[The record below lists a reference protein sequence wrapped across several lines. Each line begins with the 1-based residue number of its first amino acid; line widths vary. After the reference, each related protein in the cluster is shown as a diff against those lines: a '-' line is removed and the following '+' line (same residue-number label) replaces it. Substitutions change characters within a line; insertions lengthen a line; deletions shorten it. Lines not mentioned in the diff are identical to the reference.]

1 MDMHTLH
8 IEHVVL
14 LGLITF
20 LTLVNSWMHR
30 GTRGINWFPVYNFSA
45 FLGALLIA
53 LRGHI
58 SDPVSIVFGDF
69 LFPLAYLFLHLC
81 LTEFLG
87 ARFAFWKPQ
96 IALTVL
102 TFIGLLEYGA
112 IHPNTKYR
120 LILYSITLA
129 SQIAILAWITFR
141 NISGSLLVSGSLM
154 GLVLALLSLSNV
166 VRLFGIFAW
175 GAPANYLRG
184 GPYLTWTVLNNTVLQ
199 GGVAVAFVWMTAA
212 FLHQDLQL
220 QASTDPLTGLLNRR
234 AIEIAADRAIAE
246 SRYSHQPL
254 TAILIDLDGFKKIN
268 DSLGHQAGDATL
280 IAVAYRLQQGLRKHD
295 LLARLGGDE
304 FVILLP
310 GTSLKTATE
319 MAERLRASIQELEVL
334 YGQQPVSV
342 NASFGLAQVE
352 SPSTDWDDL
361 MMGCDK
367 ALYAVKSA
375 GGNLVF
381 AE

>member
-1 MDMHTLH
+1 
-8 IEHVVL
+8 
-14 LGLITF
+14 
-20 LTLVNSWMHR
+20 
-30 GTRGINWFPVYNFSA
+30 
-45 FLGALLIA
+45 
-53 LRGHI
+53 
-58 SDPVSIVFGDF
+58 
-69 LFPLAYLFLHLC
+69 
-81 LTEFLG
+81 
-87 ARFAFWKPQ
+87 
-96 IALTVL
+96 
-102 TFIGLLEYGA
+102 
-112 IHPNTKYR
+112 
-120 LILYSITLA
+120 
-129 SQIAILAWITFR
+129 
-141 NISGSLLVSGSLM
+141 
-154 GLVLALLSLSNV
+154 
-166 VRLFGIFAW
+166 
-175 GAPANYLRG
+175 
-184 GPYLTWTVLNNTVLQ
+184 
-199 GGVAVAFVWMTAA
+199 MTAA

-246 SRYSHQPL
+246 SRYSRQPL
-254 TAILIDLDGFKKIN
+254 TAIHIDLDGYKKNN
-268 DSLGHQAGDATL
+268 DSLGHQAGDVTL

>member
-45 FLGALLIA
+45 FLGAVLIA

-87 ARFAFWKPQ
+87 ARFAFWKLQ
-96 IALTVL
+96 IGLTVL
-102 TFIGLLEYGA
+102 TFVGLLEYGA

-129 SQIAILAWITFR
+129 SQIAIVAWVTFR

-154 GLVLALLSLSNV
+154 GMVLALLSLSNV

-234 AIEIAADRAIAE
+234 AIEIAADRAFAE
-246 SRYSHQPL
+246 SRHSHQPL

-268 DSLGHQAGDATL
+268 DSLGHQAGDVTL
-280 IAVAYRLQQGLRKHD
+280 IAVARRLQQGLRKHD

-310 GTSLKTATE
+310 GTSLATATE
-319 MAERLRASIQELEVL
+319 MAERLRVSVEELEIV
-334 YGQQPVSV
+334 YGHQRVTV

-352 SPSTDWDDL
+352 SPAADWDDL

-367 ALYAVKSA
+367 ALYAVKNA